1 MQTLRFK
8 TSLKCN
14 GCVQAIK
21 PGMES
26 ITEIDSW
33 RVFLDIQD
41 RILEVDFNESDDSD
55 IANKVIDTVK
65 KAGYSI
71 EKL

>member
-1 MQTLRFK
+1 MKKIRFK

-14 GCVQAIK
+14 GCVEAIK

-26 ITEIDSW
+26 INNIDSW

-41 RILEVDFNESDDSD
+41 KILEVDFETSSEEELTKE
-55 IANKVIDTVK
+55 IIETVT

>member
-1 MQTLRFK
+1 
-8 TSLKCN
+8 
-14 GCVQAIK
+14 VQAIK

-41 RILEVDFNESDDSD
+41 RILEVDFNESNDAD
-55 IANKVIDTVK
+55 IATKVIDTVK
-65 KAGYSI
+65 EAGYSI

>member
-21 PGMES
+21 PGIES
-26 ITEIDSW
+26 IKEIDSW

-41 RILEVDFNESDDSD
+41 RILEVDFNESNDVD
-55 IANKVIDTVK
+55 IATKVINTVK
-65 KAGYSI
+65 EAGYSI